1 MNLLPTSLFT
11 DRLIRSCSTP
21 QSSGNSARIVRA
33 PSETSRSD
41 VWPIAGFAERP
52 EKPSDPPH
60 FNPTQRCDK
69 STGSRLAEL
78 ASTNPSNVAAIPLE
92 TISYSQLLFFF
103 SQIS

>member
-11 DRLIRSCSTP
+11 ERLIRCCSTP

-60 FNPTQRCDK
+60 FNPTQRGDK

-78 ASTNPSNVAAIPLE
+78 ASTNPSNVAAIALE
-92 TISYSQLLFFF
+92 TMTNLELLLVC
-103 SQIS
+103 SKN